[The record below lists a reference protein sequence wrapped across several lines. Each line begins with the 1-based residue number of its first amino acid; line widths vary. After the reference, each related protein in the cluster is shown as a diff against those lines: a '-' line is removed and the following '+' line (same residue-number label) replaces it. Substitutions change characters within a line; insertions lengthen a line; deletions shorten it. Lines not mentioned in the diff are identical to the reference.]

1 MMSAFAR
8 AAQVLDEPR
17 YGEAARKCAGF
28 IESRMYDSA
37 TGLLKRRYR
46 DGAVEIDAV
55 LEDYAF
61 LIQGLLDV
69 YETSFEVKWLAWA
82 MRLQEQQDALFWDKT
97 GGYFATRAEASH
109 VLVRMK
115 DNFDGP
121 EPSANS
127 VAAMNLLRLWQV
139 TDRQDWRDKANSTFE
154 AFADRLSSQGT
165 AVPQLAAALDFSL
178 SKPKQV
184 IIAGDPAATDTKAM
198 LRLVHARFIP
208 NKVLLLADGGAGQ
221 EQLARWLSVIGNIT
235 RRNGRA
241 TAYICEDYVCR
252 LPTSDLAVA
261 AQLLDGTWKPDS
273 K

>member
-1 MMSAFAR
+1 MISAFAR

-17 YGEAARKCAGF
+17 YAEAARTAAAF
-28 IESRMYDSA
+28 IESRMYDPK

-46 DGAVEIDAV
+46 EGTAEIDAV

-61 LIQGLLDV
+61 LIQGLLDS
-69 YETSFEVKWLAWA
+69 YETSFDVRGLSWA
-82 MRLQEQQDALFWDKT
+82 VRLQEQQDALFWDKS
-97 GGYFATRAEASH
+97 GGYFATRADALH

-115 DNFDGP
+115 DNYDGP

-139 TDRQDWRDKANSTFE
+139 TDRGDWRDKADATF
-154 AFADRLSSQGT
+154 ATFAERLGSHGT

-184 IIAGDPAATDTKAM
+184 IIAGEPGAADTKAM
-198 LRLVHARFIP
+198 LRLVHERFIP
-208 NKVLLLADGGAGQ
+208 NKVLLLADGAAAQ
-221 EQLARWLSVIGNIT
+221 EQLARWLSVIGSMT
-235 RRNGRA
+235 RRNGKA
-241 TAYICEDYVCR
+241 TAYICEDYVCQ
-252 LPTSDLAVA
+252 LPTSDLGIA

>member
-1 MMSAFAR
+1 
-8 AAQVLDEPR
+8 
-17 YGEAARKCAGF
+17 
-28 IESRMYDSA
+28 MYDSQ

-46 DGAVEIDAV
+46 DGAVDIDAV

-61 LIQGLLDV
+61 LIQGLLDA
-69 YETSFEVKWLAWA
+69 YETSFEIRWLSWA
-82 MRLQEQQDALFWDKT
+82 VRLQEQQDALFWDKA

-139 TDRQDWRDKANSTFE
+139 TDRQDWRDKADATF
-154 AFADRLSSQGT
+154 AIFAERLGAQGT

-184 IIAGDPAATDTKAM
+184 IIAGEPGASDTHAM
-198 LRLVHARFIP
+198 LRLVHERFIP
-208 NKVLLLADGGAGQ
+208 NKVVLLADGGAAQ
-221 EQLARWLSVIGNIT
+221 ERLAGWQSVIGSIT
-235 RRNGRA
+235 RRNGKA
-241 TAYICEDYVCR
+241 TAYICEDYVCQ
-252 LPTSDLAVA
+252 LPTSDPAIA
-261 AQLLDGTWKPDS
+261 AELLDGTWKPDS
-273 K
+273 KP

>member
-1 MMSAFAR
+1 SDIRALLAVARHELSAARAGRPHPPLDDKVLVAWNGLMISAFAR

-17 YGEAARKCAGF
+17 YAEAARTSAAF
-28 IESRMYDSA
+28 IESRMYDSK

-61 LIQGLLDV
+61 LIQGLLDS
-69 YETSFEVKWLAWA
+69 YETSFEVKWLSWA
-82 MRLQEQQDALFWDKT
+82 VRLQEQQDTLFWDKS

-115 DNFDGP
+115 DNYDGR

-127 VAAMNLLRLWQV
+127 GAAMNLLRLGQM
-139 TDRQDWRDKANSTFE
+139 TDRKEWLDKADATF
-154 AFADRLSSQGT
+154 ATFAQRLGSQGT

-184 IIAGDPAATDTKAM
+184 IIAGEPGAADTKAM
-198 LRLVHARFIP
+198 LRPVHERLTP
-208 NKVLLLADGGAGQ
+208 KKVLL
-221 EQLARWLSVIGNIT
+221 
-235 RRNGRA
+235 
-241 TAYICEDYVCR
+241 TA
-252 LPTSDLAVA
+252 
-261 AQLLDGTWKPDS
+261 
-273 K
+273 